1 MQTISKVS
9 RTPTIKHNNSTT
21 TKNDEKSLCSN
32 RKSNWN
38 MTPSR
43 SKDQSLESH
52 SESTKYNR
60 RDDFNND
67 HKDTNERQSH
77 KQSKNNTGSY
87 K

>member
-1 MQTISKVS
+1 
-9 RTPTIKHNNSTT
+9 
-21 TKNDEKSLCSN
+21 
-32 RKSNWN
+32 

-77 KQSKNNTGSY
+77 KQ
-87 K
+87 